1 MRDEKLFLEKKEKLE
16 FWINKLGLTKNIFA
30 ERVYWYMN
38 DNGTNEEMES
48 SRRKFIKALQRETT
62 KLELLDSYLDILY
75 ELPEFEKLGFI
86 KPKNYFKDDFNDNF
100 NQRMKKISRKL
111 TEEITYNDSLNI

>member
-1 MRDEKLFLEKKEKLE
+1 MRDKKLFLEKKEKLE

-48 SRRKFIKALQRETT
+48 FRRKFIKALQRETT

-75 ELPEFEKLGFI
+75 ELSEFEKLGFV
-86 KPKNYFKDDFNDNF
+86 KPKNYFEDDFSNNF
-100 NQRMKKISRKL
+100 NLKMKKIS
-111 TEEITYNDSLNI
+111 EELSEKISYSDN

>member
-1 MRDEKLFLEKKEKLE
+1 MRDKKLFLEKKEKLE
-16 FWINKLGLTKNIFA
+16 HWINKLGLTKNIFA

-38 DNGTNEEMES
+38 DSGTDEEME
-48 SRRKFIKALQRETT
+48 KFKKKFTKTLQRNTT

-86 KPKNYFKDDFNDNF
+86 KPKNYFEDNFSNNFNLKMRKISEELSEKISYNDN
-100 NQRMKKISRKL
+100 
-111 TEEITYNDSLNI
+111 